1 MRRVIKILKWTGLG
15 LIALLLIIVFI
26 LLVSMPLAKWD
37 EAKMENPGELM
48 DKLVIT
54 NANIVPMDS
63 NYVLTNHSL
72 FIDNGTIV
80 KMEPDSVADYL
91 GYTQVDA
98 SGGYLMPGL
107 IDMHAHLFDRTD
119 AAQFLSYGV
128 TTTRNM
134 MGFPMHLRWKNQ
146 QKSGNLVGSRIIT
159 ATPTLNS
166 GNDTGPFHKNI
177 ESADEIP
184 GLLKRYNEEGYDFI
198 KIYNDIADDQ
208 FQSIIAESKN
218 REFDVAGHPPRKVD
232 LNTLAASGIA
242 SLEHIEEI
250 FQGPLDYK
258 FDKDSAMVI
267 ARVLA
272 ANNVAVCINM
282 AAYHQVFMAVTEKN
296 DFLRSQ
302 EGNIINPMIKFI
314 GNKQLSEYPGYSQDG
329 YDWTVKKYA
338 FMEELVRIFDEAG
351 VPLIFGTDTGPV
363 LTVPGETVLWEIE
376 LLQKA
381 GLSNFKIL
389 ESATKNAAQVLG
401 NSRLGVIEPQA
412 TADFI
417 VVKDNPLENAMTV
430 KELQMIVQGDLYF
443 DTESISKLRA
453 IGENK
458 QSFYQTLGNFLDHLL
473 SK

>member
-1 MRRVIKILKWTGLG
+1 MRRILKILKWTGVSLTG
-15 LIALLLIIVFI
+15 LVLLFVIV
-26 LLVSMPLAKWD
+26 LAVSMPLAKMA
-37 EAKMENPGELM
+37 ESRMENPGQTM
-48 DKLVIT
+48 KKWVIT
-54 NANIVPMDS
+54 NANVIPMDS
-63 NYVLTNHSL
+63 NYVLSNHSM
-72 FIDNGTIV
+72 FIENGMITSV
-80 KMEPDSVADYL
+80 APDSVANYT
-91 GYTQVDA
+91 GYEKVDA
-98 SGGYLMPGL
+98 EGGYLMPGL

-134 MGFPMHLRWKNQ
+134 MGFPIHLRWKDQ
-146 QKSGNLVGSRIIT
+146 QKRGELLGSRIIT
-159 ATPTLNS
+159 STPTLNS
-166 GNDTGPFHKNI
+166 GSDAGPFHKNI
-177 ESADEIP
+177 ESAEEVP
-184 GLLKRYNEEGYDFI
+184 GLLKRYKEEGYDFI
-198 KIYNDIADDQ
+198 KIYDGLAGDQ
-208 FQSIIAESKN
+208 FQRIIDESTN
-218 REFDVAGHPPRKVD
+218 YGFNVAGHPPRKVD
-232 LNTLAASGIA
+232 LNTLATSGIV
-242 SLEHIEEI
+242 SVEHIEEV
-250 FQGPLDYK
+250 FQGLLDYK
-258 FDKDSAMVI
+258 FDNDSARVI
-267 ARVLA
+267 ANVLA
-272 ANNVAVCINM
+272 ENNVAVCINM

-302 EGNIINPMIKFI
+302 ESNIINPMIKFI

-338 FMEELVRIFDEAG
+338 FMEELVRIFDKAG
-351 VPLIFGTDTGPV
+351 VPMIFGTDTGPV

-401 NSRLGVIEPQA
+401 KSELGVIKPKA

-417 VVKDNPLENAMTV
+417 VVKKNPLEDALAV
-430 KELQMIVQGDLYF
+430 QELEMVVQGDLYF